1 MLLVVSGVP
10 EENEHLRK
18 HISEQGQKLVD
29 AEIVYLVPM
38 FVQDVQASL
47 EPLFLVL
54 GFAHA
59 LHNFA
64 DFDWGFSLVNRFV
77 RMPKHYKIK
86 D

>member
-54 GFAHA
+54 SFAHA

-64 DFDWGFSLVNRFV
+64 DFD
-77 RMPKHYKIK
+77 
-86 D
+86 